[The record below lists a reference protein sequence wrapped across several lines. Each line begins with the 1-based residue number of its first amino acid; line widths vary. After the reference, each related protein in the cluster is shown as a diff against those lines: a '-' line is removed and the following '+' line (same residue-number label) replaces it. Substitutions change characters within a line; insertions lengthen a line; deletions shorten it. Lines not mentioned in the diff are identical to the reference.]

1 MSTSTLSSGRFDTHF
16 RSWRGAGWIVG
27 AWATLGVLFILE
39 QQTGADAGVSGAVV
53 FRRMVGPALG
63 AALTP
68 FGFFLAR
75 RFRVEAPRRLLHL
88 SIHALAAVA
97 LTLASFSALFAVHR
111 AAGTLGPQTL
121 SSWLAATLHEGVLY
135 YAVIV
140 LVGHL
145 LHRPSTVEPAA
156 PVPAAADVA
165 SPAPA
170 PAVADHLSLKLRD
183 RTLLVS
189 PAEIA
194 WVEADGHHVRFH
206 LVSGASHSVR
216 DTLRRLEGVLDARR
230 FVRVHRSTLV
240 NVAQVKELRPWFA
253 GDSLLFLKDGTE
265 LRMSRRYADR
275 LQGVVRG

>member
-1 MSTSTLSSGRFDTHF
+1 M
-16 RSWRGAGWIVG
+16 VG
-27 AWATLGVLFILE
+27 AWALLGLLFVIEE
-39 QQTGADAGVSGAVV
+39 QAGTRAGLSGAAV

-68 FGFFLAR
+68 LMLFLAR
-75 RFRVEAPRRLLHL
+75 RFRVEAPRRAPHLALHVLAGL
-88 SIHALAAVA
+88 S
-97 LTLASFSALFAVHR
+97 LTLASFSVLFAVHR
-111 AAGTLGPQTL
+111 ATGTLAPQPL
-121 SSWLAATLHEGVLY
+121 SSWLAGTLHEGLLY
-135 YAVIV
+135 YAIIV

-145 LHRPSTVEPAA
+145 LHRPAEPEAVAA
-156 PVPAAADVA
+156 PVFPAADRGE
-165 SPAPA
+165 PAVPV
-170 PAVADHLSLKLRD
+170 VADHLSLKLRD
-183 RTLLVS
+183 RTLLVA
-189 PAEIA
+189 PAEVA
-194 WVEADGHHVRFH
+194 WIEADGHHVRFH

-275 LQGVVRG
+275 LQGVVGS